1 VPGLPLAG
9 RRYRFNGTPSPQD
22 HAEKVAALKDPP
34 DVLDVAIVGGGMLL
48 VAREGTPPK
57 GTTAWAPPPK
67 PSDDG
72 SGAKQREMAGDD
84 DGAPCPG
91 PGPVIGRVL
100 QAPKLREFTLAELWA
115 ATRGFKLE
123 MVLGEGGFGGVYC
136 AMHPPHLAYIDGEN
150 QDAIN
155 LFWGIFNHKMENQL
169 FYWPLPSDDA
179 SLNLVFRKILWMPS
193 LRACF
198 GALFDDDPKKWR
210 MYAYFIVSAGSL
222 MMKEKFVLIL
232 SVPFCSIFE
241 LITTLYQVTSF
252 HFTIGNLA
260 KVCKIIG
267 FRFLSRLWQEDLK
280 ILHFLLSTVKCE
292 PRYGFMLHLSHGAL
306 GESKKSDNALM
317 NVKIDDQKLAIGTL
331 SVDKNPHIQFDLVF
345 DKEFELSHTSKT
357 TSVFFTGYKAKLMGR
372 KRKVKKRQ
380 FLIFFKKKDLFN
392 NDLGGPYAFLE
403 ACVGLNGMMLG
414 GRVHTA
420 VHVFPN
426 SPVE

>member
-1 VPGLPLAG
+1 MRLDALHRLVYQCLYPALEYSSKKSAKGNKPRKERNIIFEG
-9 RRYRFNGTPSPQD
+9 FRTPREAIEVS
-22 HAEKVAALKDPP
+22 HAVKKLLLHHECKTIEKRKLVI
-34 DVLDVAIVGGGMLL
+34 DV
-48 VAREGTPPK
+48 K
-57 GTTAWAPPPK
+57 
-67 PSDDG
+67 
-72 SGAKQREMAGDD
+72 
-84 DGAPCPG
+84 
-91 PGPVIGRVL
+91 
-100 QAPKLREFTLAELWA
+100 
-115 ATRGFKLE
+115 
-123 MVLGEGGFGGVYC
+123 GVYC
-136 AMHPPHLAYIDGEN
+136 AMHPPHPAYIDGEN

-155 LFWGIFNHKMENQL
+155 LFLGIFNHKMENQL

-210 MYAYFIVSAGSL
+210 MYAYFIVSAGS
-222 MMKEKFVLIL
+222 
-232 SVPFCSIFE
+232 IFE

-280 ILHFLLSTVKCE
+280 ILRFLLSTVKCE
-292 PRYGFMLHLSHGAL
+292 PGYGFMLHLSQAAL

-317 NVKIDDQKLAIGTL
+317 NVKIYDQKLAIGTL

-345 DKEFELSHTSKT
+345 DKEFKLSHTSKT
-357 TSVFFTGYKAKLMGR
+357 TSVFFTGYKANLMGR
-372 KRKVKKRQ
+372 NRKVKKRQ
-380 FLIFFKKKDLFN
+380 FLEFFKKKDLFN

-426 SPVE
+426 SPVEHEAGKKRAAESSVLKTPLSDKKAKVATPSAQKIVVPLNRLTKLSSKIV